1 MRITDVEINENN
13 VKSAPDVLNADGE
26 KSTRDIKDIFDKLPE
41 LIAERHNQL
50 VDYLQQDGGP
60 VKAEDIAFI
69 RLNGDGQIEI
79 SRDGKDWVA
88 TASSGHLVIDKNGNT
103 LPQRTRLKF
112 ANSDVTDNGSETV
125 VVGMPGPQG
134 EKGDTGP
141 IGPQGIQG
149 KIAVPTVNNSGD
161 LEWAFVQT
169 NEAELPAPRNI
180 KGPAGPQGIQG
191 IQGPVGPAGPQG
203 EQGIQGV
210 QGPQGLK
217 GDAGEDGKSFVIK
230 SLYSTL
236 TALKAAHPTGN
247 EGDAYAVGSDTD
259 NTIYLW
265 DVDKGEWTNIGSI
278 RGPQGPQGIQ
288 GIQGVQGETGPVG
301 PQGVQGEQGAQGIQG
316 PQGLQGPQGNPT
328 TVNGKSGESINL
340 NAADVGA
347 ASTDEGI
354 HLYTQSSATLTG
366 SGTNGKFKATTT
378 ATYTAFAIGGVSYA
392 VKAGSETEIELTS
405 GVWYSFIIDTNA
417 KTINFKAG
425 GGVSNS
431 KLAATTATAEDVL
444 SGKTFYSGD
453 KTVKTGTIAKKA
465 AATYGAKTSAQ
476 TIAAGQYLSGAQ
488 TIAAVTQSNL
498 SAANIVAGTTITIA
512 SNGSNLWSVTG
523 TRIKPEDQGWNVA
536 TGGTSCSITVTNG
549 AYYDIVASY
558 YQDTYTISRT
568 FNITGCTTISSKGD
582 TEISSNNYLK
592 NYARSYV
599 VKATSTTI
607 TLSFNTYAS
616 NGKLVVHYKR
626 IA

>member
-1 MRITDVEINENN
+1 MRITEIEINENN
-13 VKSAPDVLNADGE
+13 VKSAPDILNADGE

-103 LPQRTRLKF
+103 LPQRTRIKF

-191 IQGPVGPAGPQG
+191 IQGPIGPTGPQG
-203 EQGIQGV
+203 AQGVQGV

-217 GDAGEDGKSFVIK
+217 GEQGEDGKSFVIK
-230 SLYSTL
+230 SLYATL
-236 TALKAAHPTGN
+236 TALEAAHPTGN

-265 DVDKGEWTNIGSI
+265 DVDKGEWTNIGSM

-288 GIQGVQGETGPVG
+288 GVQGIQGEIG
-301 PQGVQGEQGAQGIQG
+301 PQGLQGPQGEQGPQGIQG
-316 PQGLQGPQGNPT
+316 PQGLQGPQGDPT
-328 TVNGKSGESINL
+328 TVNGKSGESITL

-347 ASTDEGI
+347 ATTDEGV
-354 HLYTQSSATLTG
+354 HTYTQSSGTLTG
-366 SGTNGKFKATTT
+366 SGTNGRFKATATS
-378 ATYTAFAIGGVSYA
+378 TYTAFTIGGVSYA

-405 GVWYSFIIDTNA
+405 GVWYSFILDVTD

-431 KLAATTATAEDVL
+431 KLAATTATADDVL

-453 KTVKTGTIAKKA
+453 KIPKTGTITSKA
-465 AATYGAKTSAQ
+465 AETYGAKTTEQVIS
-476 TIAAGQYLSGAQ
+476 AGQYLTGAQ
-488 TIAAVTQSNL
+488 TIAAVTQSGL
-498 SAANIVAGTTITIA
+498 SADKILKGTTVTISSNGDDLWSVAGTLETTA
-512 SNGSNLWSVTG
+512 KYTAHRSSHSNAVGGLTAGKIYLVVCAYEWTDGIYVTG
-523 TRIKPEDQGWNVA
+523 GATVLASLGTMDHINERI
-536 TGGTSCSITVTNG
+536 TL
-549 AYYDIVASY
+549 
-558 YQDTYTISRT
+558 
-568 FNITGCTTISSKGD
+568 F
-582 TEISSNNYLK
+582 
-592 NYARSYV
+592 V
-599 VKATSTTI
+599 VKATSSTI
-607 TLSFNTYAS
+607 SVNNPWNDYMCVCAVPLN
-616 NGKLVVHYKR
+616 
-626 IA
+626 